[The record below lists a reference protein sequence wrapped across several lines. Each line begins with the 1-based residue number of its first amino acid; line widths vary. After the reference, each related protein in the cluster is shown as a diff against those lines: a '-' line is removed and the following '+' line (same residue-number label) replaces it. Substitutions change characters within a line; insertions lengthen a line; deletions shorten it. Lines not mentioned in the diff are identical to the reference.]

1 MNSISNTKFSNLKLI
16 FYKHSIIFPLLFSL
30 LILFTKDFNNHGDQN
45 FFFKTYHE
53 FSQLNFNQVFSHWFN
68 GEIIIDYSSSED
80 LFKLFLFFFS
90 KINLDFN
97 LLCLIVN
104 FLFFRSFFLII
115 ETNKVQKYLVVLLF
129 LSNFYITSLGYA
141 SIKNS
146 LAICLFFYSFY
157 YYRKSNQILFLI
169 FYVLSVSISIYLS
182 ILYVM
187 LLILYFD
194 RAKIFFKKNY
204 LLKLLILILPILING
219 NLAIGKFVGYNT
231 HEGEHAHL
239 SEAQRGINGNLTYEL
254 KNKIKKEPGYLNI
267 ITEQLTTLRI
277 IKLFKITA
285 DFVPERY
292 SNINDRQLYI
302 TLSILDILKYLVF
315 SFLIYF
321 TLEDKKP
328 KKYFFYFLIF
338 TLLFFTTVNFE
349 RFTLI
354 LYIIF
359 IINIAFLDEVI
370 KKNSLK
376 YFIILLFCTY
386 GFLKTG
392 LLFANLI
399 LFNEVY

>member
-1 MNSISNTKFSNLKLI
+1 M
-16 FYKHSIIFPLLFSL
+16 II
-30 LILFTKDFNNHGDQN
+30 
-45 FFFKTYHE
+45 
-53 FSQLNFNQVFSHWFN
+53 
-68 GEIIIDYSSSED
+68 
-80 LFKLFLFFFS
+80 
-90 KINLDFN
+90 
-97 LLCLIVN
+97 
-104 FLFFRSFFLII
+104 
-115 ETNKVQKYLVVLLF
+115 
-129 LSNFYITSLGYA
+129 
-141 SIKNS
+141 
-146 LAICLFFYSFY
+146 
-157 YYRKSNQILFLI
+157 
-169 FYVLSVSISIYLS
+169 
-182 ILYVM
+182 
-187 LLILYFD
+187 
-194 RAKIFFKKNY
+194 
-204 LLKLLILILPILING
+204 PILING

-239 SEAQRGINGNLTYEL
+239 SETQRGMDGNLTYEF
-254 KNKIKKEPGYLNI
+254 KSKIKKEPGYLNI

-277 IKLFKITA
+277 VKLFKITA

-315 SFLIYF
+315 SSLIYF

-359 IINIAFLDEVI
+359 IINIAFLNEVI